1 MPFFNL
7 ICVLLCPMKLIADSG
22 STKTDWVLT
31 DGAAVR
37 GCFQTQGLNPFHQ
50 SEDDIMAILRQEL
63 LPQLPNLPSFD
74 VFFYGSG
81 VRPELE
87 PLMQRALRAVL
98 SGASAIEV
106 HGDLLG
112 AARAVCGADEGIA
125 CILGTGSNSCL
136 YDGRQVVANIPP
148 LGYILGDE
156 GSGAVLGV
164 RFLNALYKGFMPD
177 ALVTEFQNDIKM
189 SMADV
194 IARVY
199 RQPMANRFLASLSPF
214 IRRHTELPQVHQLV
228 VDNFRD
234 FFRRNVLR
242 YQRPDLPV
250 GFVGSIACSY
260 DDCLHEAA
268 MAEGLTLGRIMKT
281 PIDGLVAYHQY

>member
-1 MPFFNL
+1 
-7 ICVLLCPMKLIADSG
+7 
-22 STKTDWVLT
+22 
-31 DGAAVR
+31 
-37 GCFQTQGLNPFHQ
+37 
-50 SEDDIMAILRQEL
+50 
-63 LPQLPNLPSFD
+63 
-74 VFFYGSG
+74 
-81 VRPELE
+81 
-87 PLMQRALRAVL
+87 
-98 SGASAIEV
+98 
-106 HGDLLG
+106 
-112 AARAVCGADEGIA
+112 
-125 CILGTGSNSCL
+125 
-136 YDGRQVVANIPP
+136 VVANIPP

-268 MAEGLTLGRIMKT
+268 VAEGLTLGRIMKT
-281 PIDGLVAYHQY
+281 PIDGLVAYHQN